1 MSILEKLKKPDATE
15 DEIMTDRAFMRGIIT
30 SFFAIA
36 MCIIMLGASTYA
48 WFTTSI
54 QSTQTI
60 TSAVYVLSITIDG
73 GENAY
78 LHPTGE
84 VDGNY
89 VYTFEAGTTYTVTA
103 TAIANDSTN
112 GKTGYVKLIVDDKS
126 FVSQQIDRGDEI
138 TFTLKFTEDTEVTF
152 VEGWGTSSA
161 EVRDLIDGGEYEN
174 LQ

>member
-1 MSILEKLKKPDATE
+1 MSFLEKLKKPDATE

-60 TSAVYVLSITIDG
+60 TSSVYVLSITVDG
-73 GENAY
+73 EVIE
-78 LHPTGE
+78 PDE

-89 VYTFEAGTTYTVTA
+89 VFTFEKDTTYTVIATPVAETTA
-103 TAIANDSTN
+103 
-112 GKTGYVKLIVDDKS
+112 KTGYLKLMVGDKMFIS
-126 FVSQQIDRGDEI
+126 EQIDREESI
-138 TFTLKFTEDTEVTF
+138 TFTLTYAEDTEVKF
-152 VEGWGTSSA
+152 VEGWGTSSVLP
-161 EVRDLIDGGEYEN
+161 EDRDILNEGNYTD
-174 LQ
+174 LK

>member
-1 MSILEKLKKPDATE
+1 MSFLEKLKKPDATE

-60 TSAVYVLSITIDG
+60 TSAVYVLSITVDG
-73 GENAY
+73 GENGF
-78 LHPTGE
+78 LHPTDR

-89 VYTFEAGTTYTVTA
+89 VYTFEEGKTYTVTA
-103 TAIANDSTN
+103 TAIEEETT
-112 GKTGYVKLIVDDKS
+112 GKTGYVKLIVGDKS
-126 FVSQQIDRGDEI
+126 FVSQQIDRGETI
-138 TFTLKFTEDTEVTF
+138 SFTLKYTEETKVTL

-161 EVRDLIDGGEYEN
+161 EVRDLTDGEDYID
-174 LQ
+174 LK